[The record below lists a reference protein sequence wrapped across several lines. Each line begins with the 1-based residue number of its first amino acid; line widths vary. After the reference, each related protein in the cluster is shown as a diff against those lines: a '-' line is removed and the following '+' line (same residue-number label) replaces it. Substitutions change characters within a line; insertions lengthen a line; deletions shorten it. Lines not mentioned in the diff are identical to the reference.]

1 MSCGEEIDKWK
12 VDLAGKF
19 FGVDAGRKGLGDD
32 EGGVGGVG
40 EEKVAV
46 RKPKIVVE
54 KKVVVDTF
62 YDYLASPGECVII
75 PDVAEKT
82 WTEVTNEELG
92 QELADKL
99 KEDKIE
105 VIVSLVNKFGRNVVL
120 DFFWET
126 QKKRRVRWA
135 HYHEWSKEEEFSR
148 SSLQPAQGD

>member
-1 MSCGEEIDKWK
+1 M
-12 VDLAGKF
+12 
-19 FGVDAGRKGLGDD
+19 
-32 EGGVGGVG
+32 
-40 EEKVAV
+40 

-105 VIVSLVNKFGRNVVL
+105 VIVSLVDKFGRNVVL

>member
-1 MSCGEEIDKWK
+1 MPVK
-12 VDLAGKF
+12 VK
-19 FGVDAGRKGLGDD
+19 
-32 EGGVGGVG
+32 
-40 EEKVAV
+40 
-46 RKPKIVVE
+46 KPKIVVE

-105 VIVSLVNKFGRNVVL
+105 VIVSLVDKFGRNVVL

-126 QKKRRVRWA
+126 QKIEESGGLIIMNGARRSA
-135 HYHEWSKEEEFSR
+135 FP
-148 SSLQPAQGD
+148 PAQGD